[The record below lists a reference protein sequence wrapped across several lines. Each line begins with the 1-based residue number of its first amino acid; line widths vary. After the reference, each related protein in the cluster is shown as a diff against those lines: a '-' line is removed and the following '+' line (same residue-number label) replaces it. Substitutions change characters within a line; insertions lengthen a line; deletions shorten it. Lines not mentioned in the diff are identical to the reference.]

1 MKTVALLRGINLG
14 GKNALPKATLVELFT
29 EAGGEDVSTY
39 IASGNVLFRASAATT
54 KALPARV
61 TAAVEARFGFAPPVL
76 LRTAK
81 ELRALAAANPFLA
94 AGVDPKLLHVAFL
107 ATKPTAKRVAALDPA
122 RVAPDVVAVV
132 GREAFLHTP
141 DGLGRSKI
149 SNDWLDRTLG
159 TISTVRT
166 WGTVTKLA
174 ELAEAP

>member
-29 EAGGEDVSTY
+29 EAGGRDVSTY
-39 IASGNVLFRASAATT
+39 IASGNVLFRAGAATT
-54 KALPARV
+54 KAIPAKV
-61 TAAVEARFGFAPPVL
+61 TAAVRERFGFEVPVL

-94 AGVDPKLLHVAFL
+94 DEADPKLLHVAFL
-107 ATKPTAKRVAALDPA
+107 AAKPTAKQAAALEPA
-122 RVAPDVVAVV
+122 RIAPDRVAVV
-132 GREAFLHTP
+132 GREVFLHTP

-149 SNDWLDRTLG
+149 SNAWLDRALG

-166 WGTVTKLA
+166 WSTAQTLA
-174 ELAEAP
+174 DLAEAE

>member
-14 GKNALPKATLVELFT
+14 GKNALPKATLIELFT

-39 IASGNVLFRASAATT
+39 IASGNVLFRASAAVS
-54 KALPARV
+54 KAIPAKV
-61 TAAVEARFGFAPPVL
+61 TAAVQARFGFAPPVL

-94 AGVDPKLLHVAFL
+94 AGIDPKLLHVAFL
-107 ATKPTAKRVAALDPA
+107 ASKPAAKQVATLDLA
-122 RVAPDVVAVV
+122 RIAPDVVAVV

-141 DGLGRSKI
+141 SGLGKSKI
-149 SNDWLDRTLG
+149 SNAWLDRTLG

-166 WGTVTKLA
+166 WNTVTTLA
-174 ELAEAP
+174 ELAS